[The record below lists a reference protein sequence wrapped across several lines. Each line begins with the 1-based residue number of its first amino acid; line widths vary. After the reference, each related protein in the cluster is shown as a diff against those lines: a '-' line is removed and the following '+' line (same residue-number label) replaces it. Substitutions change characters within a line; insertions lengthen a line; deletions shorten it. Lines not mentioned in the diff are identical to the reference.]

1 MSNRVFKRIM
11 IVCAVIIGISA
22 IIIAIGMNENKKK
35 RAMKLEHYSNNVTTY
50 LTQIENVTSF
60 SVYDGYVKICVDNS
74 WYTGTKK
81 DKEDYVKAIQDTLT
95 ALLSKSHLN
104 DGFYQTLYFYN
115 SNNQRIAEADSLGKI
130 TIKD

>member
-22 IIIAIGMNENKKK
+22 IIIAIGMNENNKK

-50 LTQIENVTSF
+50 LTQIKNVTSF

>member
-1 MSNRVFKRIM
+1 MNNRVFKRIM

-35 RAMKLEHYSNNVTTY
+35 REMKLEHYSNNVTTY